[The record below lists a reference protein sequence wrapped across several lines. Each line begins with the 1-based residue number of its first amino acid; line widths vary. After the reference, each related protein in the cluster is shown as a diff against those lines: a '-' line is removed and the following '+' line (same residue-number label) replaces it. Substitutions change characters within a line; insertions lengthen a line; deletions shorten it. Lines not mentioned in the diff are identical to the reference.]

1 MHERFRYKTRDE
13 LLERVHSLG
22 LEMPFDDDISP
33 LFYPAS
39 LNGFNIPNRF
49 VVQPMEGYDSEK
61 DGSPSGLT
69 KRRYIRYATGNSGIL
84 WYEAVAVSPD
94 GRSNPRQLWININNV
109 KNFAVLNEE
118 VRKSAAIDQISPLL
132 VVQLTHSG
140 RYSKPEGKS
149 KPVVAGLNAILDKE
163 PPYIL
168 SDDDLKKIQ
177 DQYLV
182 AAKSVFKSGFDAID
196 LKACHGY
203 LIIDLLAARS
213 RRNSIYGGEEYS
225 KRFRFLL
232 ETIDRIKSEVPGII
246 VTTRLNI
253 SDLYEGGFGVNRF
266 GEIDYTEPLLLIE
279 ELKSRGIKLINL
291 SMGSPYYNPHVTR
304 PYDNPLPGQ
313 KVPGEHPLEGV
324 MKMINGTSLF
334 QKKFPEIYF
343 VGSAYSY
350 LRQFI
355 PNVGASVI
363 KNGGASFIGL
373 GRSSFAYP
381 SLPHD
386 LFKDGKADPS
396 KVCITC
402 SGCTRLIRNLRPGG
416 CVIRDREIYGNELK
430 KLIADG
436 E

>member
-1 MHERFRYKTRDE
+1 
-13 LLERVHSLG
+13 
-22 LEMPFDDDISP
+22 
-33 LFYPAS
+33 
-39 LNGFNIPNRF
+39 
-49 VVQPMEGYDSEK
+49 
-61 DGSPSGLT
+61 
-69 KRRYIRYATGNSGIL
+69 
-84 WYEAVAVSPD
+84 
-94 GRSNPRQLWININNV
+94 
-109 KNFAVLNEE
+109 
-118 VRKSAAIDQISPLL
+118 
-132 VVQLTHSG
+132 
-140 RYSKPEGKS
+140 
-149 KPVVAGLNAILDKE
+149 
-163 PPYIL
+163 
-168 SDDDLKKIQ
+168 
-177 DQYLV
+177 
-182 AAKSVFKSGFDAID
+182 
-196 LKACHGY
+196 
-203 LIIDLLAARS
+203 
-213 RRNSIYGGEEYS
+213 
-225 KRFRFLL
+225 
-232 ETIDRIKSEVPGII
+232 
-246 VTTRLNI
+246 
-253 SDLYEGGFGVNRF
+253 
-266 GEIDYTEPLLLIE
+266 
-279 ELKSRGIKLINL
+279 
-291 SMGSPYYNPHVTR
+291 
-304 PYDNPLPGQ
+304 LPGQ

>member
-1 MHERFRYKTRDE
+1 MQERFRYKTRDE

-213 RRNSIYGGEEYS
+213 RRNSIYGGEDYS